1 MVYWAGILSTLFN
14 SITLVAHGLSLPNI
28 DPPLIVLSS
37 MVKHKRKGPKGTE
50 KESKKPKITSAEETQ
65 QASDAGPGK
74 EAASS
79 KVSDSCGTATHG
91 RAWCLLEQLGDRNLA
106 AVWVPVFTTDCDG
119 PT

>member
-1 MVYWAGILSTLFN
+1 
-14 SITLVAHGLSLPNI
+14 
-28 DPPLIVLSS
+28 

-79 KVSDSCGTATHG
+79 KVSGAATHVLA
-91 RAWCLLEQLGDRNLA
+91 AWCLLEQLGDRNLA
-106 AVWVPVFTTDCDG
+106 AVWVPVFTTDCDE
-119 PT
+119 PA

>member
-79 KVSDSCGTATHG
+79 KVSDSAPSSYTWA
-91 RAWCLLEQLGDRNLA
+91 CLVLTG
-106 AVWVPVFTTDCDG
+106 AVRRQKFGCCVGARVYYRL
-119 PT
+119 

>member
-1 MVYWAGILSTLFN
+1 MCSRLPLLS
-14 SITLVAHGLSLPNI
+14 
-28 DPPLIVLSS
+28 PPPMSPSERAQAEVFKAVQEALYRQPWPW

-79 KVSDSCGTATHG
+79 KTVMDQPDQVEGLGERDLLTALPG
-91 RAWCLLEQLGDRNLA
+91 SFS
-106 AVWVPVFTTDCDG
+106 P
-119 PT
+119 